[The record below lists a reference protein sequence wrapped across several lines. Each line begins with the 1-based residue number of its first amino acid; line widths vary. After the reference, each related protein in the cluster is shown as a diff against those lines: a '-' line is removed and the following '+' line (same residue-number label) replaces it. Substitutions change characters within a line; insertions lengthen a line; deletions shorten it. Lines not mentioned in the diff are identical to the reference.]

1 MHKHLVDCLLSFRLC
16 ASGPKVENSCPF
28 LITKKKK
35 GILVTTKL
43 QGENIFS
50 LSQIRAN
57 TAGETSRQLGE
68 LLLKQLPTW
77 QQLILF
83 LFNLI
88 LTNQSRK
95 CLNLYENWRG
105 INSYWSTPSF
115 VEYLYEVSWV
125 IRYLRSFPCDCWRR
139 ELIPKMKS
147 LFSLAVILAVG
158 LVLAQEPPLPPP
170 PGPEPP
176 GPEPPGPEPPGPEP
190 PGPEP
195 PGPQPPGGKHP
206 KDVSINFSLFLKN
219 ETVRHAVQWD
229 VRAESNHHLLW
240 SKIFSVEGRKKSRN
254 TFVSKQSL
262 QLSLT
267 FCNIVLCSHWLGWL
281 PWLFQSK
288 CVLLRSTI
296 KYVSPTI

>member
-1 MHKHLVDCLLSFRLC
+1 MHKHLVHCLFSFRLC

-35 GILVTTKL
+35 ILVTTKL
-43 QGENIFS
+43 RGENIFS

-57 TAGETSRQLGE
+57 TAGGTSRQLGE

-95 CLNLYENWRG
+95 CLNLYENWRR

-115 VEYLYEVSWV
+115 VEYLYEVYWV

-219 ETVRHAVQWD
+219 ETECGMQCSRY
-229 VRAESNHHLLW
+229 
-240 SKIFSVEGRKKSRN
+240 SVETSELKAITTSFDQRYFQLRVERNLGIHLFQNNHFSSR
-254 TFVSKQSL
+254 
-262 QLSLT
+262 
-267 FCNIVLCSHWLGWL
+267 
-281 PWLFQSK
+281 WLFVILFF
-288 CVLLRSTI
+288 VLI
-296 KYVSPTI
+296 G